1 MVESDRPL
9 HKDTEKPN
17 PVPWREV
24 RFIGII
30 SDTHGLLRPE
40 AFEALHGSEL
50 IIHAGDVG
58 SADVLERLG
67 QLAPV
72 VAVRGN
78 VDTAAW
84 ASRLP
89 MMAAVEAGEGR
100 IWVLHDL
107 QTLDMDP
114 VRSDFRTVIYG
125 HSHKPAQGI
134 KEGVLYL
141 NPGSAG
147 PRRFH
152 LPVSV
157 VRADFGAN
165 PPVIRFLD
173 LSTGREFLP

>member
-1 MVESDRPL
+1 MTGGRL
-9 HKDTEKPN
+9 
-17 PVPWREV
+17 
-24 RFIGII
+24 IGII

-40 AFEALHGSEL
+40 ALHALRPSEL

-58 SADVLERLG
+58 SADVLERLE
-67 QLAPV
+67 QIAPV

-78 VDTAAW
+78 VDIAAW
-84 ASRLP
+84 ADKLP
-89 MMAAVEAGEGR
+89 MTAAIEAGEGR

-107 QTLDMDP
+107 GKLDIDP
-114 VRSDFRTVIYG
+114 IRGGFRTVIYG

-157 VRADFGAN
+157 IHADFGAH
-165 PPVIRFLD
+165 PPSIRFLD
-173 LSTGREFLP
+173 LSTGKEFVP

>member
-1 MVESDRPL
+1 MPL
-9 HKDTEKPN
+9 T
-17 PVPWREV
+17 
-24 RFIGII
+24 GII

-40 AFEALHGSEL
+40 ALGALRRSEL

-58 SADVLERLG
+58 SEDVLERLR
-67 QLAPV
+67 QIAPV
-72 VAVRGN
+72 IAVRGN

-84 ASRLP
+84 ANKLP
-89 MMAAVEAGEGR
+89 TTAAVEEANGGR

-107 QTLDMDP
+107 GSLDIDL
-114 VRSDFRTVIYG
+114 VRSGFRTVIYG
-125 HSHKPAQGI
+125 HSHQPAQRTKG
-134 KEGVLYL
+134 GVLYL

-165 PPVIRFLD
+165 PPDIQFID
-173 LSTGREFLP
+173 LLTGEEFIP